1 MSMKLFQTLPQQS
14 RTNGRLAHVLT
25 SGIRAALATALFT
38 TSLVPVWA
46 SPAQPVPGY
55 VAPVTGTPVAPYI
68 DDTRG
73 VYVPEHQQLRQ
84 KTDAE
89 LATWN
94 ATTES
99 NRPLYAQ
106 NNPSGGQYERALN
119 TVANGVADTRS
130 ELDRIGND
138 PGLLSGGQAKSDAN
152 LYAQDQYADNSGS
165 GMDGRM
171 VAQNTPRKAASG
183 SLDDYPSLATGGH
196 PRAATSGGATDIG
209 AAGPAPSAPMSS
221 GPDGGVELAVGS
233 GAGGAP
239 GAKGDLDLQHGIV
252 RLKEE
257 RISVRRALQRMLDQ
271 IGGSGWTVVWDLD
284 EVNAGLPDM
293 EISIY
298 AEEPFI
304 KVMNALLARLQT
316 RSGQPIRVIKYDKTQ
331 RLVVTDRTGGDARS
345 GSIGAGGAS
354 GSNIA
359 VTETV
364 LKEATVSL
372 HYDEVPLVDALEN
385 IVNQAGKGQWRL
397 RMYAGTDQVLKP
409 AHVEEPFGVA
419 LERIL
424 KVFNLRYEIFPGG
437 KLIVVTSGSSFG
449 FKGVE
454 Q

>member
-1 MSMKLFQTLPQQS
+1 MSTKLFQTLPQQN
-14 RTNGRLAHVLT
+14 RTPARRGGAV
-25 SGIRAALATALFT
+25 AFALAVTLAG
-38 TSLVPVWA
+38 TSLT
-46 SPAQPVPGY
+46 PAFAATMPVPGY
-55 VAPVTGTPVAPYI
+55 VAPVTGASVSAYA

-73 VYVPEHQQLRQ
+73 VYVPPHQQLRQ
-84 KTDAE
+84 KTEAE
-89 LATWN
+89 LSTWN
-94 ATTES
+94 AMAEG

-106 NNPSGGQYERALN
+106 NAPAGRQYERALN

-130 ELDRIGND
+130 ELDRIAAD
-138 PGLLSGGQAKSDAN
+138 PGLLSGGAGSTDAG
-152 LYAQDQYADNSGS
+152 LYAQDEYADNTETMSMQGQQL
-165 GMDGRM
+165 
-171 VAQNTPRKAASG
+171 AQNARAPRT
-183 SLDDYPSLATGGH
+183 LEEYPSLATGGQSR
-196 PRAATSGGATDIG
+196 PVGAADIG
-209 AAGPAPSAPMSS
+209 AASAAPRVPAMQAPTST
-221 GPDGGVELAVGS
+221 DGGIELAVGGATGAS
-233 GAGGAP
+233 AGG
-239 GAKGDLDLQHGIV
+239 LDLQNSIV

-257 RISVRRALQRMLDQ
+257 RISVRRGLQRMLDQ
-271 IGGSGWTVVWDLD
+271 VGGSGWTVVWDLD

-331 RLVVTDRTGGDARS
+331 RLVITDRTGGDARS
-345 GSIGAGGAS
+345 ASIGTGGS
-354 GSNIA
+354 TSSNIA

-364 LKEATVSL
+364 LKESSVSL

-449 FKGVE
+449 FRGVE
-454 Q
+454 R

>member
-1 MSMKLFQTLPQQS
+1 MSMKLFQTLPQQN
-14 RTNGRLAHVLT
+14 RIPAYARRGLA
-25 SGIRAALATALFT
+25 AALVAALNT
-38 TSLVPVWA
+38 TSLAPAWA
-46 SPAQPVPGY
+46 APAQPVPGY
-55 VAPVTGTPVAPYI
+55 VAPVTGAPVAAYV

-73 VYVPEHQQLRQ
+73 VYVPPHEQLRQ
-84 KTDAE
+84 KTDDE

-94 ATTES
+94 AAAES

-106 NNPSGGQYERALN
+106 TAPSGRQYERALN

-130 ELDRIGND
+130 ELDRIASD
-138 PGLLSGGQAKSDAN
+138 PGLLSGGTGKADAD
-152 LYAQDQYADNSGS
+152 LYAQDQYADSTETASMN
-165 GMDGRM
+165 GRQM
-171 VAQNTPRKAASG
+171 AQNTSRTK
-183 SLDDYPSLATGGH
+183 SLEDYPSLATGGNA
-196 PRAATSGGATDIG
+196 RAAAPSGATDIG
-209 AAGPAPSAPMSS
+209 SAARVAPMQSPTS
-221 GPDGGVELAVGS
+221 DGGVELAVGGPS
-233 GAGGAP
+233 AA
-239 GAKGDLDLQHGIV
+239 GDLDLQHSIV

-257 RISVRRALQRMLDQ
+257 RITVRRGLQRMLDQ
-271 IGGSGWTVVWDLD
+271 VGGSNWTVVWDLD

-331 RLVVTDRTGGDARS
+331 RLVITDRTSGDARA
-345 GSIGAGGAS
+345 GSVGAGGAA
-354 GSNIA
+354 GSNVA

-364 LKEATVSL
+364 LKETGVSL

-449 FKGVE
+449 FRGVE

>member
-1 MSMKLFQTLPQQS
+1 MSMHIFHRQPQQL
-14 RTNGRLAHVLT
+14 RTGGLWQIALGALA
-25 SGIRAALATALFT
+25 ATAL
-38 TSLVPVWA
+38 SSSSWA
-46 SPAQPVPGY
+46 ASFPSQVVPGY
-55 VAPVTGTPVAPYI
+55 VAPVAETNVDAYA

-73 VYVPEHQQLRQ
+73 VYVPPHTQLRE
-84 KTDAE
+84 KTEAE
-89 LATWN
+89 LAAWS
-94 ATTES
+94 TEADQT
-99 NRPLYAQ
+99 RPLYAQ
-106 NNPSGGQYERALN
+106 KNPTGRQYEQALN

-130 ELDRIGND
+130 ELDRISRD
-138 PGLLSGGQAKSDAN
+138 PGLLSGGTQSADAKI
-152 LYAQDQYADNSGS
+152 YAGDQYADNTPSQPFGS
-165 GMDGRM
+165 SSQAIQL
-171 VAQNTPRKAASG
+171 AQNNTRDYSQISPAAGPGTRTPDLST
-183 SLDDYPSLATGGH
+183 YPSLATGGQA
-196 PRAATSGGATDIG
+196 RTDI
-209 AAGPAPSAPMSS
+209 APAMAGPS
-221 GPDGGVELAVGS
+221 DGGVELAVGAS
-233 GAGGAP
+233 GP
-239 GAKGDLDLQHGIV
+239 SPKQVDLQNGIV

-271 IGGSGWTVVWDLD
+271 VGGGSWTVVWDLD

-293 EISIY
+293 EISVY

-331 RLVVTDRTGGDARS
+331 RLVITDRTGGDARTA
-345 GSIGAGGAS
+345 SIGAGSSTKGE
-354 GSNIA
+354 NVA

-364 LKEATVSL
+364 LKESSVSL
-372 HYDEVPLVDALEN
+372 HYDEIPLVDALEN

-424 KVFNLRYEIFPGG
+424 KIFNLRYELFPGG

-449 FKGVE
+449 FRGV

>member
-1 MSMKLFQTLPQQS
+1 MGL
-14 RTNGRLAHVLT
+14 
-25 SGIRAALATALFT
+25 ALFAA
-38 TSLVPVWA
+38 SALSNVAIISGAWA
-46 SPAQPVPGY
+46 SPPATVVPGY
-55 VAPVTGTPVAPYI
+55 VAPVTETPVPAYV

-73 VYVPEHQQLRQ
+73 VYIPQHSQLRQ

-89 LATWN
+89 LAAWDAPRETV
-94 ATTES
+94 
-99 NRPLYAQ
+99 RPLYAQ
-106 NNPSGGQYERALN
+106 SQPNGRQYEQALN
-119 TVANGVADTRS
+119 TVANGVADTRT

-138 PGLLSGGQAKSDAN
+138 PGLLAGGRPQADAQ
-152 LYAQDQYADNSGS
+152 LYAQDAYATTGPA
-165 GMDGRM
+165 DGAQI
-171 VAQNTPRKAASG
+171 AQNTPSRAADLSQ
-183 SLDDYPSLATGGH
+183 YPSLATGGKARVAQ
-196 PRAATSGGATDIG
+196 PATPQQPVMMQQPMDI
-209 AAGPAPSAPMSS
+209 APAPAAMPLNRN
-221 GPDGGVELAVGS
+221 DGGVELAVGNS
-233 GAGGAP
+233 TASAGT
-239 GAKGDLDLQHGIV
+239 LDLQNGIV

-271 IGGSGWTVVWDLD
+271 VGGAGWTVVWDLD

-331 RLVVTDRTGGDARS
+331 RLVITDRTGGDARS
-345 GSIGAGGAS
+345 ASVGAGSAG
-354 GSNIA
+354 GSDVA

-364 LKEATVSL
+364 LKESNVSL
-372 HYDEVPLVDALEN
+372 HYDEIPLVDALEN
-385 IVNQAGKGQWRL
+385 IVNQAGHGQWRL
-397 RMYAGTDQVLKP
+397 RMYSGTDQVLKP

-424 KVFNLRYEIFPGG
+424 KIFNLRYEIFPGG

>member
-1 MSMKLFQTLPQQS
+1 MFMKIFQTLPQQN
-14 RTNGRLAHVLT
+14 RTPAGRGSAVTL
-25 SGIRAALATALFT
+25 ALAVILAG
-38 TSLVPVWA
+38 TSLT
-46 SPAQPVPGY
+46 PAFAATMPVPGY
-55 VAPVTGTPVAPYI
+55 VAPVTGAPVAAYA

-73 VYVPEHQQLRQ
+73 VYVPPHQQLRQ
-84 KTDAE
+84 KTESELSSWDAV
-89 LATWN
+89 
-94 ATTES
+94 TES

-106 NNPSGGQYERALN
+106 NAPAGRQYERALN

-130 ELDRIGND
+130 ELDRIASD
-138 PGLLSGGQAKSDAN
+138 PGLLSGGNGSTDAG
-152 LYAQDQYADNSGS
+152 LYAQDEYADNTQTMSMNGQQL
-165 GMDGRM
+165 
-171 VAQNTPRKAASG
+171 AQNTRTQRT
-183 SLDDYPSLATGGH
+183 LEEYPSLATGGQA
-196 PRAATSGGATDIG
+196 RGGSAAADIG
-209 AAGPAPSAPMSS
+209 AAPRVPAMQAPTS
-221 GPDGGVELAVGS
+221 DGGVELAVGGASS
-233 GAGGAP
+233 GPAGG
-239 GAKGDLDLQHGIV
+239 LDLQNSIV

-257 RISVRRALQRMLDQ
+257 RISVRRGLQRMLDQ
-271 IGGSGWTVVWDLD
+271 VGGSGWTVVWDLD

-331 RLVVTDRTGGDARS
+331 RLVITDRTGGDARS
-345 GSIGAGGAS
+345 ASIGTGGGTS
-354 GSNIA
+354 SNIA

-364 LKEATVSL
+364 LKESAVSL

-449 FKGVE
+449 FRGVE
-454 Q
+454 R